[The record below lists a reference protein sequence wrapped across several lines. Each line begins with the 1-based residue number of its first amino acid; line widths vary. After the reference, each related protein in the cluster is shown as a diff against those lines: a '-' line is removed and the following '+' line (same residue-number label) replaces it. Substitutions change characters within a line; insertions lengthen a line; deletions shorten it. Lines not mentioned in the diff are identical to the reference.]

1 MEKEIGVTVV
11 MDGRVD
17 GVLAVCWSQT
27 FMRKQQNLSA
37 DISTIIDERINF
49 VNFWVKV
56 IEFYQN
62 Y

>member
-49 VNFWVKV
+49 VNFWVKI